1 MACDGWRAGADETTD
16 RLENRGSVIFNS
28 FSFRS
33 KQSRLARLDVFEPV
47 EIKCGKGQPSIAG
60 VLKDIS
66 QEGARITLFQPA
78 QLPNLVEI
86 KFQLLA
92 LNVQAH
98 IRWRH
103 NNDIG
108 VHFEESINLD
118 QMPLRLHRSR
128 TDVVASYFKSNR
140 AGPKS

>member
-1 MACDGWRAGADETTD
+1 MS
-16 RLENRGSVIFNS
+16 ENGGSVF
-28 FSFRS
+28 FRNFPFGS

-47 EIKCGKGQPSIAG
+47 EIKCGKGQMSIAG

-66 QEGARITLFQPA
+66 PEGARITLFQPA
-78 QLPNLVEI
+78 GLPDFIEVD
-86 KFQLLA
+86 FQLLT
-92 LNVQAH
+92 LSVQAH

-108 VHFEESINLD
+108 VRFEEPINLD

-128 TDVVASYFKSNR
+128 ADVVASYFKSNR
-140 AGPKS
+140 SS

>member
-1 MACDGWRAGADETTD
+1 MIFSTFPF
-16 RLENRGSVIFNS
+16 GSK
-28 FSFRS
+28 R
-33 KQSRLARLDVFEPV
+33 SRLARLDVFEPV

-78 QLPNLVEI
+78 GLPDFVEI
-86 KFQLLA
+86 DFQLLT
-92 LNVQAH
+92 LSVEAH
-98 IRWRH
+98 IRWRR

-108 VHFEESINLD
+108 VRFEEPINLD

-128 TDVVASYFKSNR
+128 ADVVASYFKSNR
-140 AGPKS
+140 SS